1 MYEFHDAF
9 VAMLD
14 RLRADYPDVTFEI
27 DETNDYRLFPFE
39 SVTRGPTWFQN
50 GGPSVDQM
58 LHNLWNLS
66 PFVPTFA
73 LGQNA
78 LADEDFTHF
87 PVDTLMAAALLSH
100 ITFFHD
106 LRRLPDTVI
115 DRVGTW
121 TSFYKRYRRELG
133 GVVYPLL
140 DDPLQRG
147 WTALQAWDPEQ
158 GTGAL
163 LAFRQG
169 SSETERR
176 IALENVPPGRHFEL
190 RSAPDD
196 LELGIVSSETLRAG
210 LDVQIPESEGA
221 RVVMIKP
228 ST

>member
-1 MYEFHDAF
+1 
-9 VAMLD
+9 MLD

-50 GGPSVDQM
+50 GGPSVDRM

-106 LRRLPDTVI
+106 LRRLPDAVI

-121 TSFYKRYRRELG
+121 TSFYKRYRQRLG

-169 SSETERR
+169 SSETARR
-176 IALENVPPGRHFEL
+176 IALENVPAGRRFEL

-196 LELGIVSSETLRAG
+196 RKLGIVTSENLRTG
-210 LDVQIPESEGA
+210 IDVSIPENEGA
-221 RVVMIKP
+221 RVVIIKP
-228 ST
+228 SP

>member
-1 MYEFHDAF
+1 
-9 VAMLD
+9 
-14 RLRADYPDVTFEI
+14 
-27 DETNDYRLFPFE
+27 
-39 SVTRGPTWFQN
+39 
-50 GGPSVDQM
+50 
-58 LHNLWNLS
+58 
-66 PFVPTFA
+66 VPTFA

-106 LRRLPDTVI
+106 LRRLPDAVI

-121 TSFYKRYRRELG
+121 TAFYKRYRDPLG

-147 WTALQAWDPEQ
+147 WTALQAWDPER

-169 SSETERR
+169 SSDTARR
-176 IALENVPPGRHFEL
+176 IALENVPAGRRFEL
-190 RSAPDD
+190 RSTPDD
-196 LELGIVSSETLRAG
+196 RKLGIVTSEKLRTG
-210 LDVQIPESEGA
+210 IDVSIPENEGA

-228 ST
+228 SP